1 MLNLQQL
8 WLQKSCSQQ
17 LTQPTSESL
26 CDKNR
31 LPITADGLKIELGQS
46 CIKRSSV
53 NMRGSRKFCQSG
65 SMSDNVFFVFF
76 LVEGMERE
84 SKCL

>member
-26 CDKNR
+26 CDRNR
-31 LPITADGLKIELGQS
+31 LPITAEGLKIELGQS
-46 CIKRSSV
+46 CRKREEV
-53 NMRGSRKFCQSG
+53 LNCA
-65 SMSDNVFFVFF
+65 DPDF
-76 LVEGMERE
+76 LGGPDQY
-84 SKCL
+84 C